1 MNTWSSGE
9 AEWSPVSAASVL
21 QCLVA
26 AASNKTKYMAKPA
39 VYDASAIQALK
50 GLEPVRRMPG
60 MYTHTVHP
68 LHVVQEAID
77 NAVDEALAGY
87 GKKITV
93 TVHKDGSVE
102 VEDEG
107 RGIPVDIHPVEKK
120 PAVEVAFTMLHA
132 DGKFPRSGDGVY
144 HISGGLHGVGV
155 AVSNA
160 LSKRCEVTV
169 FRDGQ
174 KHTIAFEGGELKQ
187 KLRSEKIKERR
198 TGTIVRLW
206 PDAKYFDSPNIPLGE
221 LEHLVRSKAYLLP
234 GLTMVLDIEGKDKK
248 TWKYERGMTQYF
260 DFMLAGRE
268 LAAPLFTG
276 ERFFDE
282 KSLTGISDIDPGEGA
297 SWAIG
302 WVADGDTFT
311 DSHVNLIPTRSGG
324 THEAGFRAGVFEAL
338 AAFIDTRALAP
349 KGVKVI
355 ADDLW
360 QRACFTLSA
369 RIVRTQF
376 HGQTKEKLTTR
387 HAAKLL
393 EMCVRDPFELWLSQH
408 PEEGKK
414 IVELTIE
421 QALARLSKGKK
432 VERKKSSGIATLPG
446 KLVDCASGDVTR
458 NELFLVEGDSAGG
471 SAKEARDKETQA
483 ILPLRGKVLNTMSKD
498 SRTVLANKEL
508 QAIAT
513 AIGVDPHGSND
524 NPDLGGLR
532 YGKVVVMTDA
542 DVDGGHIQA
551 LLLTFFFM
559 HAPKLVGAG
568 HLYVAQPPLYKVE
581 VASQGKGKPSRRLYC
596 LDDDELA
603 EVLAQLRKENV
614 RDGSWEISRFKG
626 LGEMSPEQLWET
638 TMNPDTRRLVRME
651 LDAKELKKAR
661 ATFELLMDSGEAE
674 GRRNWMR
681 EHWKTVEADV

>member
-1 MNTWSSGE
+1 M
-9 AEWSPVSAASVL
+9 A
-21 QCLVA
+21 
-26 AASNKTKYMAKPA
+26 TKPQ

-68 LHVVQEAID
+68 LHIVQEAID
-77 NAVDEALAGY
+77 NAVDEALAGF

-93 TVHKDGSVE
+93 SVRKDGSVE

-107 RGIPVDIHPVEKK
+107 RGIPVDMHKEEKK

-132 DGKFPRSGDGVY
+132 GGKFSRSGDGVY

-160 LSKRCEVTV
+160 LSKRCEVV
-169 FRDGQ
+169 VYRDNR
-174 KHTIAFEGGELKQ
+174 KYSIAFEGGELKN
-187 KLRSEKIKERR
+187 KLKEEKGSKDKRS
-198 TGTIVRLW
+198 GTVVRLW
-206 PDAKYFDSPNIPLGE
+206 PDPKYFDSPNIPMNE

-234 GLTMVLDIEGKDKK
+234 GLTMVLEIESKPTK
-248 TWKYERGMTQYF
+248 TWKYERGMEQYF
-260 DFMLAGRE
+260 EFMLQGRE
-268 LAAPLFTG
+268 LVAPLFTG
-276 ERFFDE
+276 ERFFDQ
-282 KSLTGISDIDPGEGA
+282 KQLANVSDIEPGEGA

-302 WVADGDTFT
+302 WVADGDVFA

-324 THEAGFRAGVFEAL
+324 THEAGFRSGIFDAL
-338 AAFIDTRALAP
+338 AAFMDARSLAP
-349 KGVKVI
+349 KGVKLI
-355 ADDLW
+355 PEDLF

-393 EMCVRDPFELWLSQH
+393 EMCTRDAFELWLNEH
-408 PEEGKK
+408 VDEGKK
-414 IVELTIE
+414 IVELAVE

-432 VERKKSSGIATLPG
+432 VERKKSSGIGTLPG
-446 KLVDCASGDVTR
+446 KLVDCASGDIAR

-471 SAKEARDKETQA
+471 SAKEARDKDTQA
-483 ILPLRGKVLNTMSKD
+483 LLPLRGKVLNTMSKD

-513 AIGVDPHGSND
+513 AIGVDPHGAEEQVD
-524 NPDLGGLR
+524 MEGVR
-532 YGKVVVMTDA
+532 YGKVIVMTDA

-559 HAPKLVGAG
+559 HAPRLIERG
-568 HLYVAQPPLYKVE
+568 HVYVAQPPLYKVE
-581 VASQGKGKPSRRLYC
+581 VPSQGKGKPARRVYC
-596 LDDDELA
+596 LDDDEL
-603 EVLAQLRKENV
+603 EETLNTLKKEKV
-614 RDGSWEISRFKG
+614 KEGSWEISRFKG

-638 TMNPDTRRLVRME
+638 TMNPDTRRLIRMNFE
-651 LDAKELKKAR
+651 AKNLKKAR
-661 ATFELLMDSGEAE
+661 ETFELLMDSGEAE

-681 EHWKTVEADV
+681 EHWKTVEADI

>member
-1 MNTWSSGE
+1 
-9 AEWSPVSAASVL
+9 
-21 QCLVA
+21 
-26 AASNKTKYMAKPA
+26 MAKPQ

-68 LHVVQEAID
+68 LHIVQEAID
-77 NAVDEALAGY
+77 NAVDEALAGF
-87 GKKITV
+87 GKRITV
-93 TVHKDGSVE
+93 SVFKDGSVQ

-107 RGIPVDIHPVEKK
+107 RGIPVDLHKEEKK

-132 DGKFPRSGDGVY
+132 GGKFSRSGDGVY

-160 LSKRCEVTV
+160 LSRRCQVIV
-169 FRDGQ
+169 FRENK
-174 KHTIAFEGGELKQ
+174 KHSIAFEGGELKE
-187 KLRSEKIKERR
+187 KLTSEKIKEKK
-198 TGTIVRLW
+198 TGTVVRLW
-206 PDAKYFDSPNIPLGE
+206 PDPKYFDSPNIPLAE

-234 GLTMVLDIEGKDKK
+234 GLTTVLAVEGKETR
-248 TWKYERGMTQYF
+248 TWCYERGMVQYF
-260 DFMLAGRE
+260 EMMLAGRE
-268 LAAPLFTG
+268 LIAPIFTG
-276 ERFFDE
+276 ERFFQE
-282 KSLTGISDIDPGEGA
+282 TSIPDIDPGEGA
-297 SWAIG
+297 QWAIG
-302 WVADGDTFT
+302 WVAEGDTFT

-324 THEAGFRAGVFEAL
+324 THEAGFRSGIFEAL
-338 AAFIDTRALAP
+338 GAFMQTRALGP

-355 ADDLW
+355 PEDLW

-393 EMCVRDPFELWLSQH
+393 ELCVRDAFELWLNEH

-414 IVELTIE
+414 IVELAIE
-421 QALARLSKGKK
+421 QAMARLSKGKK

-446 KLVDCASGDVTR
+446 KLVDCASGDTLR

-513 AIGVDPHGSND
+513 AIGVDPHSID
-524 NPDLGGLR
+524 TDVDVSGLR

-559 HAPKLVGAG
+559 HAPKLVETG
-568 HLYVAQPPLYKVE
+568 HLYVAMPPLYKIE
-581 VASQGKGKPSRRLYC
+581 VPAQGKGKPQRRLYC
-596 LDDDELA
+596 LDDDELE
-603 EVLAQLRKENV
+603 EVLTQLKKEKV
-614 RDGSWEISRFKG
+614 KEGSWEISRFKG

-651 LDAKELKKAR
+651 LDPKEIKKI
-661 ATFELLMDSGEAE
+661 TEKFELLMDAGEAE

-681 EHWKTVEADV
+681 EHWKTVEADI

>member
-1 MNTWSSGE
+1 
-9 AEWSPVSAASVL
+9 
-21 QCLVA
+21 
-26 AASNKTKYMAKPA
+26 MATKPA

-68 LHVVQEAID
+68 LHIVQEAID
-77 NAVDEALAGY
+77 NAVDEALAGF
-87 GKKITV
+87 GKRITV
-93 TVHKDGSVE
+93 SVFKDGSVQ

-107 RGIPVDIHPVEKK
+107 RGIPVDMHKEEKK
-120 PAVEVAFTMLHA
+120 PAVEVAFSMLHA
-132 DGKFPRSGDGVY
+132 GGKFSRSGDGVY

-169 FRDGQ
+169 YRDG
-174 KHTIAFEGGELKQ
+174 KHTIAFEGGELKN
-187 KLRSEKIKERR
+187 KLKSEKSKDKRS
-198 TGTIVRLW
+198 GTVVRLW
-206 PDAKYFDSPNIPLGE
+206 PDPKYFDSPNIPMNE

-234 GLTMVLDIEGKDKK
+234 GLTMALEVEGKQ
-248 TWKYERGMTQYF
+248 TRLWKYERGMAQYF
-260 DFMLAGRE
+260 EMMLDGRE
-268 LAAPLFTG
+268 LVAPLFTG

-282 KSLTGISDIDPGEGA
+282 KSLSGITDVEPGEGA

-302 WVADGDTFT
+302 WVADGDIFA

-324 THEAGFRAGVFEAL
+324 THEAGFRTGIFEAL
-338 AAFIDTRALAP
+338 AAFMDGRGLAP
-349 KGVKVI
+349 KGVKLI
-355 ADDLW
+355 PDDLW
-360 QRACFTLSA
+360 QRACYTLSA

-393 EMCVRDPFELWLSQH
+393 EMCVKDAFELWLNEH
-408 PEEGKK
+408 VDEGKK
-414 IVELTIE
+414 IVELAIE
-421 QALARLSKGKK
+421 QAMARLAKGKK

-446 KLVDCASGDVTR
+446 KLVDCASGDITR

-483 ILPLRGKVLNTMSKD
+483 LLPLRGKVLNTMSKD

-513 AIGVDPHGSND
+513 AIGVDPHNIEEK
-524 NPDLGGLR
+524 PDLSGIR
-532 YGKVVVMTDA
+532 YGKVIVMTDA

-559 HAPKLVGAG
+559 HAPKLVEAG

-581 VASQGKGKPSRRLYC
+581 VPSQGKGKPQRRLYC
-596 LDDDELA
+596 LDDDELE
-603 EVLAQLRKENV
+603 EVLSQLKKEKV
-614 RDGSWEISRFKG
+614 KEGSWEISRFKG

-638 TMNPDTRRLVRME
+638 TMNPDARRLVRME
-651 LDAKELKKAR
+651 LDPKEIKKIR
-661 ATFELLMDSGEAE
+661 QKFELLMDAGEAE
-674 GRRNWMR
+674 GRRDWMR
-681 EHWKTVEADV
+681 EHWKTVEADI

>member
-1 MNTWSSGE
+1 
-9 AEWSPVSAASVL
+9 
-21 QCLVA
+21 
-26 AASNKTKYMAKPA
+26 MAKPQ

-68 LHVVQEAID
+68 LHIVQEALD
-77 NAVDEALAGY
+77 NAVDEALAGF
-87 GKKITV
+87 GKRITV
-93 TVHKDGSVE
+93 RVFKDGSVE

-107 RGIPVDIHPVEKK
+107 RGIPVDMHPVEKK
-120 PAVEVAFTMLHA
+120 PAVEVAFGMLHA
-132 DGKFPRSGDGVY
+132 GGKFAKSGEGVY

-160 LSKRCEVTV
+160 LSRRLEVTV
-169 FRDGQ
+169 YRDGGR
-174 KHTIAFEGGELKQ
+174 HAIAFEGGELKQ
-187 KLRSEKIKERR
+187 KLKSEKAKDRR
-198 TGTIVRLW
+198 TGTVVRLW
-206 PDAKYFDSPNIPLGE
+206 PDPKYFDSPNIPMAE

-234 GLTMVLDIEGKDKK
+234 GLSTVLEVEGKEKK
-248 TWKYERGMTQYF
+248 TWKYERGMAQYF
-260 DFMLAGRE
+260 EFMLAGRE
-268 LAAPLFTG
+268 LVAPLFTG
-276 ERFFDE
+276 ERHFDE
-282 KSLTGISDIDPGEGA
+282 KSAATLGEIEAGEGA
-297 SWAIG
+297 AWAVG
-302 WVADGDTFT
+302 WVADGDIFA

-324 THEAGFRAGVFEAL
+324 THEAGFRAGIFDAL
-338 AAFIDTRALAP
+338 SAFMDTRALAP
-349 KGVKVI
+349 KGVKLI
-355 ADDLW
+355 ADDVW
-360 QRACFTLSA
+360 ARACFTLSA

-393 EMCVRDPFELWLSQH
+393 ELCVKDAFELWLNEH
-408 PEEGKK
+408 PDEGKK
-414 IVELTIE
+414 IAELAIE
-421 QALARLSKGKK
+421 QALARLAKGKK

-446 KLVDCASGDVTR
+446 KLVDCASGDVSR

-471 SAKEARDKETQA
+471 SAKEARDKESQA

-513 AIGVDPHGSND
+513 AIGVDPHGAED
-524 NPDLGGLR
+524 EADLSGLR
-532 YGKVVVMTDA
+532 YGKVILMTDA

-559 HAPKLVGAG
+559 HAPKLVEAG
-568 HLYVAQPPLYKVE
+568 HIYVAQPPLFKVE
-581 VASQGKGKPSRRLYC
+581 IPAQGKGKPARRVYC
-596 LDDDELA
+596 LDEDELD
-603 EVLAQLRKENV
+603 ETLAALKKEKV
-614 RDGSWEISRFKG
+614 KEGSWEISRFKG

-638 TMNPDTRRLVRME
+638 TMNPDTRRLVRMQ
-651 LDAKELKKAR
+651 LDAKQIKQAR
-661 ATFELLMDSGEAE
+661 ATFELLMEAGEAE

>member
-1 MNTWSSGE
+1 
-9 AEWSPVSAASVL
+9 
-21 QCLVA
+21 
-26 AASNKTKYMAKPA
+26 MAKQQ

-68 LHVVQEAID
+68 LHIIQEAID
-77 NAVDEALAGY
+77 NAVDEALAGF
-87 GKKITV
+87 GKRITV
-93 TVHKDGSVE
+93 SVFKDGSVQ

-107 RGIPVDIHPVEKK
+107 RGIPVDLHKEEKK
-120 PAVEVAFTMLHA
+120 PAVEVAFSMLHA
-132 DGKFPRSGDGVY
+132 GGKFSRSGDGVY

-160 LSKRCEVTV
+160 LSKRCEVIV
-169 FRDGQ
+169 YRNLE
-174 KHTIAFEGGELKQ
+174 KHSIAFEGGELKN
-187 KLRSEKIKERR
+187 KLKSEKTKDKRS
-198 TGTIVRLW
+198 GTVVRLW
-206 PDAKYFDSPNIPLGE
+206 PDPKYFDSPNIPMNE

-234 GLTMVLDIEGKDKK
+234 GLTMALEVEGKQTKL
-248 TWKYERGMTQYF
+248 WKYERGMAQYF
-260 DFMLAGRE
+260 EFMLDGRE
-268 LAAPLFTG
+268 LVAPLFSG

-282 KSLTGISDIDPGEGA
+282 KSLSGITDVEPGEGA

-302 WVADGDTFT
+302 WVADGDIFA

-324 THEAGFRAGVFEAL
+324 THEAGFRGGIFEAL
-338 AAFIDTRALAP
+338 GAFMEARALAP
-349 KGVKVI
+349 KGVKLI
-355 ADDLW
+355 PDDLW

-387 HAAKLL
+387 HAARLM
-393 EMCVRDPFELWLSQH
+393 EMCVKDAFELWLNEH
-408 PEEGKK
+408 VDEGKK
-414 IVELTIE
+414 IVELAVE
-421 QALARLSKGKK
+421 QAMARLAKGKK

-446 KLVDCASGDVTR
+446 KLVDCASGDISR

-483 ILPLRGKVLNTMSKD
+483 LLPLRGKVLNTMSKD

-513 AIGVDPHGSND
+513 AIGVDPHSSEEKV
-524 NPDLGGLR
+524 DLAGLR
-532 YGKVVVMTDA
+532 YGKVIVMTDA

-559 HAPKLVGAG
+559 HAPRLVESG
-568 HLYVAQPPLYKVE
+568 HLYVAQPPLFKVE
-581 VASQGKGKPSRRLYC
+581 VPSQGKGKPQRRLYC
-596 LDDDELA
+596 LDDDELE
-603 EVLAQLRKENV
+603 EVLNQLKKEKV
-614 RDGSWEISRFKG
+614 KDGSWEISRFKG

-638 TMNPDTRRLVRME
+638 TMNPDARRLVRME
-651 LDAKELKKAR
+651 LSFKNFAKVKE
-661 ATFELLMDSGEAE
+661 TFEKLMDAGEAE
-674 GRRNWMR
+674 ERRNWMR
-681 EHWKTVEADV
+681 EHWKTVEADI

>member
-1 MNTWSSGE
+1 
-9 AEWSPVSAASVL
+9 
-21 QCLVA
+21 
-26 AASNKTKYMAKPA
+26 MAKQQ

-60 MYTHTVHP
+60 MYTHTIHP
-68 LHVVQEAID
+68 LHIVQEAID
-77 NAVDEALAGY
+77 NAVDEALAGF
-87 GKKITV
+87 GKRITV
-93 TVHKDGSVE
+93 TVRKDGSVE

-107 RGIPVDIHPVEKK
+107 RGIPVDMHPVEKK

-132 DGKFPRSGDGVY
+132 GGKFSKSGDGVY

-160 LSKRCEVTV
+160 LSKRCEVVV
-169 FRDGQ
+169 FRDSQ
-174 KHTIAFEGGELKQ
+174 KHFIAFEGGELKQ
-187 KLRSEKIKERR
+187 KLRSERIKEKK
-198 TGTIVRLW
+198 TGTVVRLW
-206 PDAKYFDSPNIPLGE
+206 PDPKYFDSPNIPLGE
-221 LEHLVRSKAYLLP
+221 LEHLLRSKAYLLP
-234 GLTMVLDIEGKDKK
+234 GLTVVFNVESKETK
-248 TWKYERGMTQYF
+248 TWRYERGMEQF
-260 DFMLAGRE
+260 FEFMLQGRE
-268 LAAPLFTG
+268 MVAPLFSG
-276 ERFFDE
+276 ERFFKE
-282 KSLTGISDIDPGEGA
+282 ANIPDIEPGEGA
-297 SWAIG
+297 QWAIG
-302 WVADGDTFT
+302 WVADGDIFA

-324 THEAGFRAGVFEAL
+324 THEAGFRAGIFEAL
-338 AAFIDTRALAP
+338 AAFMDTRQLTP
-349 KGVKVI
+349 KGVKLI

-393 EMCVRDPFELWLSQH
+393 EMCVKDAFELWLNEH
-408 PEEGKK
+408 PEEGRK
-414 IVELTIE
+414 IVELAIE

-446 KLVDCASGDVTR
+446 KLVDCASGDIQR

-483 ILPLRGKVLNTMSKD
+483 LLPLRGKVLNTMSKD

-513 AIGVDPHGSND
+513 AIGVDPHSAEET
-524 NPDLGGLR
+524 PDLGGLR
-532 YGKVVVMTDA
+532 YGKVILMTDA

-559 HAPKLVGAG
+559 HAPKIVETG

-581 VASQGKGKPSRRLYC
+581 VPSQGKGKPARRLYC
-596 LDDDELA
+596 LDDDELD
-603 EVLAQLRKENV
+603 EVLSQLKKEKV
-614 RDGSWEISRFKG
+614 REGSWEISRFKG

-638 TMNPDTRRLVRME
+638 TMNPDTRRLIRMQ
-651 LDAKELKKAR
+651 LDARELKKAKD
-661 ATFELLMDSGEAE
+661 TFELLMDSGEAE

>member
-1 MNTWSSGE
+1 
-9 AEWSPVSAASVL
+9 
-21 QCLVA
+21 
-26 AASNKTKYMAKPA
+26 MAKPP

-77 NAVDEALAGY
+77 NAIDEALAGY
-87 GKKITV
+87 GKKITI
-93 TVHKDGSVE
+93 TVRKDGSVE

-107 RGIPVDIHPVEKK
+107 RGIPVDMHPVEKK

-132 DGKFPRSGDGVY
+132 GGKFSRSGAGVY

-160 LSKRCEVTV
+160 LSKRCEVV
-169 FRDGQ
+169 VYRNNE
-174 KHTIAFEGGELKQ
+174 KHFIAFEGGELKQ
-187 KLRSEKIKERR
+187 KLKSEKIKERR
-198 TGTIVRLW
+198 TGTTVRIW
-206 PDAKYFDSPNIPLGE
+206 PDPKYFDSPNIPMNE
-221 LEHLVRSKAYLLP
+221 LEHLARSKAYLLP
-234 GLTMVLDIEGKDKK
+234 GLTMVLDIEGKEKK
-248 TWKYERGMTQYF
+248 AWKYERGMVQYF
-260 DFMLAGRE
+260 EFMLQGRE
-268 LAAPLFTG
+268 LVAPLFTG
-276 ERFFDE
+276 EKFFDE
-282 KSLTGISDIDPGEGA
+282 KVTKEISDIEPGEGA
-297 SWAIG
+297 AWAIG
-302 WVADGDTFT
+302 WVTEGEVFA

-324 THEAGFRAGVFEAL
+324 THEAGFRSGIFEAL
-338 AAFIDTRALAP
+338 ASFMDTRSLSP
-349 KGVKVI
+349 KGVKLI
-355 ADDLW
+355 PDDLW

-393 EMCVRDPFELWLSQH
+393 EMCVRDAFELWLNEH
-408 PEEGKK
+408 PDEGKK
-414 IVELTIE
+414 IVELAIE
-421 QALARLSKGKK
+421 QAMARLSKGKK

-446 KLVDCASGDVTR
+446 KLVDCATGDILR

-483 ILPLRGKVLNTMSKD
+483 LLPLRGKVLNTMSKD
-498 SRTVLANKEL
+498 SRTVLSNKEL

-513 AIGVDPHGSND
+513 AIGVDPHGAEEQVSLD
-524 NPDLGGLR
+524 GLR
-532 YGKVVVMTDA
+532 YGKVIVMTDA

-559 HAPKLVGAG
+559 HAPRLVERG

-581 VASQGKGKPSRRLYC
+581 VPSQGKGKPARRLYC
-596 LDDDELA
+596 LDDDELEEA
-603 EVLAQLRKENV
+603 LNQLKKEKIKE
-614 RDGSWEISRFKG
+614 GSWEISRFKG

-638 TMNPDTRRLVRME
+638 TMNPDTRRLIRMSLE
-651 LDAKELKKAR
+651 NKNILKAKE
-661 ATFELLMDSGEAE
+661 TFELLMDSGEAE

-681 EHWKTVEADV
+681 EHWKTVEADI

>member
-1 MNTWSSGE
+1 
-9 AEWSPVSAASVL
+9 
-21 QCLVA
+21 
-26 AASNKTKYMAKPA
+26 MATKPA

-68 LHVVQEAID
+68 LHIVQEAID
-77 NAVDEALAGY
+77 NAVDEALAGH
-87 GKKITV
+87 GKRITV
-93 TVHKDGSVE
+93 SVLKDGSVQ

-107 RGIPVDIHPVEKK
+107 RGVPVDLHKEEKK

-132 DGKFPRSGDGVY
+132 GGKFSRSGDGVY

-174 KHTIAFEGGELKQ
+174 KHTIAFEGGELKA
-187 KLRSEKIKERR
+187 KLRSEKIKEKR
-198 TGTIVRLW
+198 TGTVVRLW
-206 PDAKYFDSPNIPLGE
+206 PDPKYFDSPNIPMNE

-234 GLTMVLDIEGKDKK
+234 GLTMALEVEGKQ
-248 TWKYERGMTQYF
+248 TRLWKYERGMAQYF
-260 DFMLAGRE
+260 EMMLDGRE
-268 LAAPLFTG
+268 MVAPLFTG
-276 ERFFDE
+276 EKHFDE
-282 KSLTGISDIDPGEGA
+282 ASVKDMTDIEPGEGA

-302 WVADGDTFT
+302 WVADGDIFA

-324 THEAGFRAGVFEAL
+324 THEAGFRSGIFEAL
-338 AAFIDTRALAP
+338 AAFMEGRSLAP
-349 KGVKVI
+349 KGVKLI
-355 ADDLW
+355 PDDLW

-387 HAAKLL
+387 HAARLL
-393 EMCVRDPFELWLSQH
+393 ELCVKDAFELWLNEH
-408 PEEGKK
+408 VDEGKK
-414 IVELTIE
+414 IVELAIE
-421 QALARLSKGKK
+421 QAMARLAKGKK

-483 ILPLRGKVLNTMSKD
+483 LLPLRGKVLNTMSKD

-513 AIGVDPHGSND
+513 AIGVDPHSFEET
-524 NPDLGGLR
+524 PDLSGIR
-532 YGKVVVMTDA
+532 YGKVIVMTDA

-559 HAPKLVGAG
+559 HAPKLVEAG

-581 VASQGKGKPSRRLYC
+581 VPSQGKGKPPRRVYC
-596 LDDDELA
+596 LDDDELEEA
-603 EVLAQLRKENV
+603 LAALKKEKV
-614 RDGSWEISRFKG
+614 KEGSWEISRFKG

-638 TMNPDTRRLVRME
+638 TMNPDARRLIRMD
-651 LDAKELKKAR
+651 LDAKAIKKVREA
-661 ATFELLMDSGEAE
+661 FELLMDSGEAE

>member
-1 MNTWSSGE
+1 
-9 AEWSPVSAASVL
+9 
-21 QCLVA
+21 
-26 AASNKTKYMAKPA
+26 MAKQQ
-39 VYDASAIQALK
+39 VYDSSAIQALK

-60 MYTHTVHP
+60 MYTHTIHP
-68 LHVVQEAID
+68 LHIVQEAID
-77 NAVDEALAGY
+77 NAVDEALAGF
-87 GKKITV
+87 GRKITV
-93 TVHKDGSVE
+93 TLRKDHSVE

-107 RGIPVDIHPVEKK
+107 RGIPVDMHPVEKK
-120 PAVEVAFTMLHA
+120 PAVEVAFSMLHA
-132 DGKFPRSGDGVY
+132 GGKFSRSGDGVY

-160 LSKRCEVTV
+160 LSRRCEVTV
-169 FRDGQ
+169 YRGNE
-174 KHTIAFEGGELKQ
+174 KHTIAFEGGELKN
-187 KLRSEKIKERR
+187 KLKSEKSKDKRS
-198 TGTIVRLW
+198 GTVVRLW
-206 PDAKYFDSPNIPLGE
+206 PDPKYFDSPNIPMNE

-234 GLTMVLDIEGKDKK
+234 GLTMALEVEGKQ
-248 TWKYERGMTQYF
+248 TRLWKYERGMAQYF
-260 DFMLAGRE
+260 EMMLDGRE
-268 LAAPLFTG
+268 LVAPLFTG
-276 ERFFDE
+276 EKHFDE
-282 KSLTGISDIDPGEGA
+282 KSVKDMTDIEPGEGA

-302 WVADGDTFT
+302 WVAEGDIFA

-324 THEAGFRAGVFEAL
+324 THEAGFRSGIFDAL
-338 AAFIDTRALAP
+338 AAFMDGRGLAP
-349 KGVKVI
+349 KGVKLI
-355 ADDLW
+355 PDDLW

-408 PEEGKK
+408 PDDGKK

-471 SAKEARDKETQA
+471 SAKEAREKETQA
-483 ILPLRGKVLNTMSKD
+483 VLPLRGKVLNTMSKD

-513 AIGVDPHGSND
+513 AIGVDPHGAD
-524 NPDLGGLR
+524 DKPDLAGVR
-532 YGKVVVMTDA
+532 YGKVIVMTDA

-559 HAPKLVGAG
+559 HAPRLVEKG
-568 HLYVAQPPLYKVE
+568 HVYVAQPPLYKVE
-581 VASQGKGKPSRRLYC
+581 VPSQGKGKPQRRVYC
-596 LDDDELA
+596 LDDDEL
-603 EVLAQLRKENV
+603 EDTLNTLKKEKV
-614 RDGSWEISRFKG
+614 KEGSWEISRFKG

-638 TMNPDTRRLVRME
+638 TMNPDTRRLIRMVFDHKNNKKVR
-651 LDAKELKKAR
+651 DA
-661 ATFELLMDSGEAE
+661 FELLMDASEAE

>member
-1 MNTWSSGE
+1 
-9 AEWSPVSAASVL
+9 
-21 QCLVA
+21 
-26 AASNKTKYMAKPA
+26 MAKPQI
-39 VYDASAIQALK
+39 YDASAIQALK

-68 LHVVQEAID
+68 LHIVQEAID
-77 NAVDEALAGY
+77 NAVDEALAGH
-87 GKKITV
+87 GKRITV
-93 TVHKDGSVE
+93 SVFKDGSFQ

-107 RGIPVDIHPVEKK
+107 RGIPVDTHPVEKK

-132 DGKFPRSGDGVY
+132 GGKFSRSGDGVY

-155 AVSNA
+155 SVSNA
-160 LSKRCEVTV
+160 LSKRCEVV
-169 FRDGQ
+169 VYRNNER
-174 KHTIAFEGGELKQ
+174 HSIAFEGGELKN
-187 KLRSEKIKERR
+187 KLKSEKTKDKRS
-198 TGTIVRLW
+198 GTLVRLW
-206 PDAKYFDSPNIPLGE
+206 PDPRYFDSPNIPMSE

-234 GLTMVLDIEGKDKK
+234 GLTMALEVEGKQ
-248 TWKYERGMTQYF
+248 TRLWKYERGMAQYF
-260 DFMLAGRE
+260 EFMLDGRE
-268 LAAPLFTG
+268 LVAPLFTG

-282 KSLTGISDIDPGEGA
+282 KSLSGVTDIEPGEGA
-297 SWAIG
+297 AWAIG
-302 WVADGDTFT
+302 WVAEGDIFA

-338 AAFIDTRALAP
+338 GAFMDARGLAP
-349 KGVKVI
+349 KGVKLI

-387 HAAKLL
+387 HAARLL
-393 EMCVRDPFELWLSQH
+393 EMCVRDAFELWLNEH
-408 PEEGKK
+408 VDEGKK
-414 IVELTIE
+414 IVELAIE
-421 QALARLSKGKK
+421 QAMARLAKGKK

-446 KLVDCASGDVTR
+446 KLVDCASGDISC

-483 ILPLRGKVLNTMSKD
+483 LLPLRGKVLNTMSKD

-513 AIGVDPHGSND
+513 AIGVDPHSSEEKA
-524 NPDLGGLR
+524 DLGGLR
-532 YGKVVVMTDA
+532 YGKIIVMTDA

-551 LLLTFFFM
+551 LLLTFFFI
-559 HAPKLVGAG
+559 HAPRLVEAG

-581 VASQGKGKPSRRLYC
+581 VPGQGKGKPARRIYC
-596 LDDDELA
+596 LDDDELE
-603 EVLAQLRKENV
+603 EVLNQLKKEKI
-614 RDGSWEISRFKG
+614 RDGTWEISRFKG

-638 TMNPDTRRLVRME
+638 TMNPDARRLVRME
-651 LDAKELKKAR
+651 FETKNMKKAKE
-661 ATFELLMDSGEAE
+661 TFEKLMDAGEAE
-674 GRRNWMR
+674 ERRNWMR
-681 EHWKTVEADV
+681 EHWKSVEADV

>member
-1 MNTWSSGE
+1 M
-9 AEWSPVSAASVL
+9 A
-21 QCLVA
+21 
-26 AASNKTKYMAKPA
+26 TKQA
-39 VYDASAIQALK
+39 VYDASAITALK

-68 LHVVQEAID
+68 LHIGQEAID

-87 GKKITV
+87 GRKITV
-93 TVHKDGSVE
+93 ALRKDGSVE
-102 VEDEG
+102 VTDEG
-107 RGIPVDIHPVEKK
+107 RGVPVDMHPVEKK

-132 DGKFPRSGDGVY
+132 GGKFSRSGDGVY

-160 LSKRCEVTV
+160 LSKRCEVVV

-174 KHTIAFEGGELKQ
+174 QHTIAFEGGELKT
-187 KLRSEKIKERR
+187 KLKSEKIKEKK
-198 TGTIVRLW
+198 TGTVVRLW
-206 PDAKYFDSPNIPLGE
+206 PDPKYFDSPNIPQPE

-234 GLTMVLDIEGKDKK
+234 GLTTVLEVEGKETK
-248 TWKYERGMTQYF
+248 TWKYERGMAQYF
-260 DFMLAGRE
+260 EFRLDGRE
-268 LAAPLFTG
+268 LVAPLFTG
-276 ERFFDE
+276 ERFFKE
-282 KSLTGISDIDPGEGA
+282 SNIPEVEPGEGA

-302 WVADGDTFT
+302 WVADGDVFA

-324 THEAGFRAGVFEAL
+324 THEAGFRSGIFEAL
-338 AAFIDTRALAP
+338 AAFMDRRALAP

-387 HAAKLL
+387 HAARLL
-393 EMCVRDPFELWLSQH
+393 ELCVRDAFELWLNEH
-408 PEEGKK
+408 PEEGTK
-414 IVELTIE
+414 IVALAIE

-446 KLVDCASGDVTR
+446 KLVDCASGDVAR

-483 ILPLRGKVLNTMSKD
+483 LLPLRGKVLNTMSKD
-498 SRTVLANKEL
+498 SRTVLSNKEL

-513 AIGVDPHGSND
+513 AIGVDPHSSEEQVD
-524 NPDLGGLR
+524 MSGLR

-559 HAPKLVGAG
+559 HAPKLVETG
-568 HLYVAQPPLYKVE
+568 HLYVAMPPLYKIE
-581 VASQGKGKPSRRLYC
+581 VPAQGKGKPQRRLYC

-603 EVLAQLRKENV
+603 EVLAQLRKEKV
-614 RDGSWEISRFKG
+614 KDGSWEISRFKG

-638 TMNPDTRRLVRME
+638 TMNPDTRRLVRMQ
-651 LDAKELKKAR
+651 LDPKEISKITEK
-661 ATFELLMDSGEAE
+661 FELLMDAGEAE

-681 EHWKTVEADV
+681 EHWKTVEADI

>member
-1 MNTWSSGE
+1 
-9 AEWSPVSAASVL
+9 
-21 QCLVA
+21 
-26 AASNKTKYMAKPA
+26 MAKPQ

-68 LHVVQEAID
+68 LHIVQEAID
-77 NAVDEALAGY
+77 NAVDEALGGF

-102 VEDEG
+102 VADEG
-107 RGIPVDIHPVEKK
+107 RGVPVDMHPEEKK

-132 DGKFPRSGDGVY
+132 GGKFSRTGAGVY

-187 KLRSEKIKERR
+187 KLKSEKIKERK
-198 TGTIVRLW
+198 TGTVVRIW
-206 PDAKYFDSPNIPLGE
+206 PDPKYFDSPNIPMNE

-234 GLTMVLDIEGKDKK
+234 GLTTVLKIEGKGDEKS
-248 TWKYERGMTQYF
+248 WKYERGMAQF
-260 DFMLAGRE
+260 FEFMLAGRE
-268 LAAPLFTG
+268 LAAPIFTG
-276 ERFFDE
+276 ERFFDD
-282 KSLTGISDIDPGEGA
+282 KAVQGISDIEPGEGA
-297 SWAIG
+297 AWAIG
-302 WVADGDTFT
+302 WVTDGDVFA

-324 THEAGFRAGVFEAL
+324 THEAGFRSGIFDAL
-338 AAFIDTRALAP
+338 AAFMDTRGLTP
-349 KGVKVI
+349 KGVKLI

-393 EMCVRDPFELWLSQH
+393 EMCVRDAFELWLNEH

-414 IVELTIE
+414 IVELAIE
-421 QALARLSKGKK
+421 QAMARLSKGKK

-513 AIGVDPHGSND
+513 AIGVDPHGID
-524 NPDLGGLR
+524 EQVEMGGLR
-532 YGKVVVMTDA
+532 YGKVIVMTDA

-559 HAPKLVGAG
+559 HAPRLVERG

-581 VASQGKGKPSRRLYC
+581 VPSQGKGKPARRLYC
-596 LDDDELA
+596 LDDDELE
-603 EVLAQLRKENV
+603 EVLATLKKEKV
-614 RDGSWEISRFKG
+614 KEGSWEISRFKG

-638 TMNPDTRRLVRME
+638 TMNPDARRLVRMQLE
-651 LDAKELKKAR
+651 ANQIKKVR
-661 ATFELLMDSGEAE
+661 ETFELLMDSGEAE

>member
-1 MNTWSSGE
+1 
-9 AEWSPVSAASVL
+9 
-21 QCLVA
+21 
-26 AASNKTKYMAKPA
+26 MAKPQ

-68 LHVVQEAID
+68 LHVVQEALD
-77 NAVDEALAGY
+77 NAVDEALSGF

-93 TVHKDGSVE
+93 TLSKDGSVE
-102 VEDEG
+102 VADEG
-107 RGIPVDIHPVEKK
+107 RGVPVDMHPVEKK

-132 DGKFPRSGDGVY
+132 GGKFSRSGDGVY

-169 FRDGQ
+169 FRNNE
-174 KHTIAFEGGELKQ
+174 KHSIVFEGGELKN
-187 KLRSEKIKERR
+187 KLRSEKTKEKK
-198 TGTIVRLW
+198 TGTVVRLW
-206 PDAKYFDSPNIPLGE
+206 PDPKYFDSPNIPLAE

-234 GLTMVLDIEGKDKK
+234 GLTTVLAVESKETK
-248 TWKYERGMTQYF
+248 TWRYERGMEQYF
-260 DFMLAGRE
+260 EFMLQGRE
-268 LAAPLFTG
+268 LIAPLFTG
-276 ERFFDE
+276 ERFFKE
-282 KSLTGISDIDPGEGA
+282 SVIPEVEPGEGA

-302 WVADGDTFT
+302 WVAEGEVFA

-324 THEAGFRAGVFEAL
+324 THEAGFRAGIFDAL
-338 AAFIDTRALAP
+338 AAFMDTRALAP

-387 HAAKLL
+387 HAARLL
-393 EMCVRDPFELWLSQH
+393 ELCVRDAFELWLNEH
-408 PEEGKK
+408 PVEGTK
-414 IVELTIE
+414 IVELAIE
-421 QALARLSKGKK
+421 QAMARLSKGKK
-432 VERKKSSGIATLPG
+432 VERKKGSGIATLPG
-446 KLVDCASGDVTR
+446 KLVDCASGDVSR

-483 ILPLRGKVLNTMSKD
+483 LLPLRGKVLNTMSKD
-498 SRTVLANKEL
+498 TRTVLANKEL

-513 AIGVDPHGSND
+513 AIGVDPHSSEET
-524 NPDLGGLR
+524 PDLSGLR
-532 YGKVVVMTDA
+532 YGKIVVMTDA

-559 HAPKLVGAG
+559 HAPKLVESG
-568 HLYVAQPPLYKVE
+568 HLYVAMPPLYKVE
-581 VASQGKGKPSRRLYC
+581 VPSQGKGKPARRLYC

-603 EVLAQLRKENV
+603 EVLAQLKKEKV
-614 RDGSWEISRFKG
+614 KEGSWEISRFKG

-638 TMNPDTRRLVRME
+638 TMNPDTRRLVRML
-651 LDAKELKKAR
+651 LDQKEIKKVR
-661 ATFELLMDSGEAE
+661 ETFEKLMDSGEAE

>member
-1 MNTWSSGE
+1 
-9 AEWSPVSAASVL
+9 
-21 QCLVA
+21 
-26 AASNKTKYMAKPA
+26 MAKQPI
-39 VYDASAIQALK
+39 YDASAIQALK

-68 LHVVQEAID
+68 LHIVQEAID

-93 TVHKDGSVE
+93 TVRKDGSVE
-102 VEDEG
+102 VDDEG
-107 RGIPVDIHPVEKK
+107 RGIPVDMHPVEKK
-120 PAVEVAFTMLHA
+120 PAVEVAFSMLHA
-132 DGKFPRSGDGVY
+132 GGKFSRSGDGVY

-160 LSKRCEVTV
+160 LSKRCEVV
-169 FRDGQ
+169 VYRGHE

-187 KLRSEKIKERR
+187 KLKSEKTKEKRS
-198 TGTIVRLW
+198 GTVVRLW
-206 PDAKYFDSPNIPLGE
+206 PDPKYFDSPHIPLAE

-234 GLTMVLDIEGKDKK
+234 GLTMVLDVEGRESK
-248 TWKYERGMTQYF
+248 TWRYERGMAQYF
-260 DFMLAGRE
+260 EMMLAGRE
-268 LAAPLFTG
+268 LIAPLFTG
-276 ERFFDE
+276 ERFFRE
-282 KSLTGISDIDPGEGA
+282 SSIPEIEPGEGA

-302 WVADGDTFT
+302 WVAEGDIFA

-324 THEAGFRAGVFEAL
+324 THEAGFRAGIFEAL
-338 AAFIDTRALAP
+338 VAFMDRRGLAP
-349 KGVKVI
+349 KGVKL
-355 ADDLW
+355 AAEDLW
-360 QRACFTLSA
+360 GRACFTLSA

-393 EMCVRDPFELWLSQH
+393 ELCVRDAFELWLNEH
-408 PEEGKK
+408 PEEGKR
-414 IVELTIE
+414 IVELAVE
-421 QALARLSKGKK
+421 QAMARLSKGKK

-446 KLVDCASGDVTR
+446 KLVDCASGDVLR

-471 SAKEARDKETQA
+471 SAKEARDKEIQA
-483 ILPLRGKVLNTMSKD
+483 VLPLRGKVLNTMSKD

-513 AIGVDPHGSND
+513 AIGVDPHGVDSEV
-524 NPDLGGLR
+524 DLSGLR
-532 YGKVVVMTDA
+532 YGKVVIMTDA

-559 HAPKLVGAG
+559 HAPKLVERG
-568 HLYVAQPPLYKVE
+568 HLYVAMPPLYKVE
-581 VASQGKGKPSRRLYC
+581 VPSQGKGKPARRLYC
-596 LDDDELA
+596 LDDDEL
-603 EVLAQLRKENV
+603 EDTLATLKKDKVKE
-614 RDGSWEISRFKG
+614 GSWEISRFKG

-638 TMNPDTRRLVRME
+638 TMSPDTRRLVRMQ
-651 LDAKELKKAR
+651 LDARQIKEAR
-661 ATFELLMDSGEAE
+661 KTFELLMDSSEAE

-681 EHWKTVEADV
+681 EHWKTVEADI

>member
-1 MNTWSSGE
+1 
-9 AEWSPVSAASVL
+9 
-21 QCLVA
+21 
-26 AASNKTKYMAKPA
+26 MAKPQ

-68 LHVVQEAID
+68 LHIVQEAID
-77 NAVDEALAGY
+77 NAVDEALAGF

-93 TVHKDGSVE
+93 SLRKDGSVE
-102 VEDEG
+102 VADEG
-107 RGIPVDIHPVEKK
+107 RGVPVDIHPVEKK

-132 DGKFPRSGDGVY
+132 GGKFSRSGDGVY

-160 LSKRCEVTV
+160 LSKRCEVVV

-174 KHTIAFEGGELKQ
+174 KHTIAFEGGEVKTRLK
-187 KLRSEKIKERR
+187 SEKGKERK

-206 PDAKYFDSPNIPLGE
+206 PDPKYFDSANIPLAE

-234 GLTMVLDIEGKDKK
+234 GLTMVLEVEGKDAK
-248 TWKYERGMTQYF
+248 TWKYERGMAQYF
-260 DFMLAGRE
+260 EFMLQGRE
-268 LAAPLFTG
+268 LVAPLFSG
-276 ERFFDE
+276 ERYFKE
-282 KSLTGISDIDPGEGA
+282 SNITEVEPGEGA
-297 SWAIG
+297 AWAIG
-302 WVADGDTFT
+302 WVAEGDIFA

-324 THEAGFRAGVFEAL
+324 THEAGFRSGIFEAL
-338 AAFIDTRALAP
+338 AAFMDTRALAP

-387 HAAKLL
+387 HAARLL
-393 EMCVRDPFELWLSQH
+393 ELCVRDAFELWLNEH
-408 PEEGKK
+408 PAEGTK
-414 IVELTIE
+414 IVELAIE
-421 QALARLSKGKK
+421 QAMARLSKGKK

-446 KLVDCASGDVTR
+446 KLVDCASGDITR

-483 ILPLRGKVLNTMSKD
+483 LLPLRGKVLNTMSKD

-513 AIGVDPHGSND
+513 AIGVDPHSHEEGV
-524 NPDLGGLR
+524 DLSGVR
-532 YGKVVVMTDA
+532 YGKVIVMTDA

-559 HAPKLVGAG
+559 HAPKLVERG
-568 HLYVAQPPLYKVE
+568 HLYVAMPPLYKVE
-581 VASQGKGKPSRRLYC
+581 VPSQGKGKPARRVYC
-596 LDDDELA
+596 LDDDEL
-603 EVLAQLRKENV
+603 EETLAQLKKEKV
-614 RDGSWEISRFKG
+614 KEGSWEISRFKG

-638 TMNPDTRRLVRME
+638 TMNPDTRRLVRMV
-651 LDAKELKKAR
+651 LDQKEIKKVR
-661 ATFELLMDSGEAE
+661 ETFEKLMDSGEAE

-681 EHWKTVEADV
+681 EHWKTV